1 MKSENWTIKLYKS
14 SEYEGYLPIENLRKH
29 FVSKKNIERK
39 RSISADYYKWKFDE
53 NHVKKGIL
61 LVSSY
66 KEEIIGMISVTY
78 REILFNGDKL
88 IAGELGDGF
97 IRTEYNRKGMFR
109 SLLKES
115 KNIALK
121 DNCNFIYG
129 TPNQLALPGEL
140 KAGYRIV
147 PDLEIKNLVLP
158 LNIDSILRKRFN
170 LPFIGHIIKFFF
182 IFFNFLK
189 SFFYKDMHSSEIHIK
204 NISEFPDEIETL
216 FDRCRS
222 DYDWI
227 VKRDKS
233 YLDWRFLKN
242 PDHYSNYLI
251 FENKR
256 VVGYFVM
263 KICNQR
269 GLKIGYIADYL
280 IEKRCIKYEVEL
292 KSNFIKLFKDQEV
305 ELVSIWIN
313 KKNFLYKTF
322 KKIGFIYYKNIP
334 VIVYK
339 NQLKNINKKRD
350 FIWHFTLADS
360 DNI

>member
-1 MKSENWTIKLYKS
+1 MNSENWTIELFKS
-14 SEYEGYLPIENLRKH
+14 SKYEGYLPIENLRKH
-29 FVSKKNIERK
+29 FVFKKNIERK
-39 RSISADYYKWKFDE
+39 RSISADYYKWKFEE

-61 LVSSY
+61 LVSSS
-66 KEEIIGMISVTY
+66 KEKIIGMISVTY

-97 IRTEYNRKGMFR
+97 IMKKYNRKGMFR
-109 SLLKES
+109 ALLKES
-115 KNIALK
+115 KNITLK

-129 TPNQLALPGEL
+129 TPNHLALPGEL

-147 PDLEIKNLVLP
+147 PGLEIKNLILP
-158 LNIDSILRKRFN
+158 LNINSILRKRFN
-170 LPFIGHIIKFFF
+170 LPFIGHMISIFF
-182 IFFNFLK
+182 ILFNFLK
-189 SFFYKDMHSSEIHIK
+189 SVFSQNVLSSKIHIK
-204 NISEFPDEIETL
+204 NISEFPDEIELL

-242 PDHYSNYLI
+242 PDHYLNYLI

-256 VVGYFVM
+256 VIGYFVM

-280 IEKRCIKYEVEL
+280 IEKRCMKYEVEI
-292 KSNFIKLFKDQEV
+292 KNNFIELFKNQGVD
-305 ELVSIWIN
+305 LVSIWIN
-313 KKNFLYKTF
+313 KKNFLYKIF

-339 NQLKNINKKRD
+339 NQLKNLKKKD